1 MINDPDSDP
10 DPREMAFE
18 QIHFRAIFENQRE
31 KLKETLEGDLIYPH
45 NGGFFILNAS
55 LFFEVKMY
63 IDESRASA
71 ILLDINSIPVKI
83 ANLKEF
89 LKETR
94 AIYAE
99 ALNRYN
105 LGFIRLKKSRK
116 VPTLTKLHD
125 LEDDVEE

>member
-1 MINDPDSDP
+1 MINESEP
-10 DPREMAFE
+10 DPREVAFE

-31 KLKETLEGDLIYPH
+31 KLKEALEGDLIYPH
-45 NGGFFILNAS
+45 NGGFFILGAP
-55 LFFEVKMY
+55 LFFEIKMY
-63 IDESRASA
+63 IDENKVSV

-83 ANLKEF
+83 TNLEEF

-94 AIYAE
+94 SVYTE

-105 LGFIRLKKSRK
+105 LGFVRLNKSRK